1 MSTENKNLSVNM
13 TERFK
18 ATVQPFVDR
27 MQTIVTGRLS

>member
-1 MSTENKNLSVNM
+1 MDQITKNLSAIL